1 LTVLSCI
8 LQPAR
13 YGATGAKVG
22 AGSLAS
28 EATEGG
34 SQLKVMEA
42 GVNANAMKYNE
53 IKLTADRKIIEL
65 QKRQTV
71 LDSLNLEVRVYSR
84 ALEP

>member
-1 LTVLSCI
+1 LIAYTFIS
-8 LQPAR
+8 QPAR

-22 AGSLAS
+22 AGSLA
-28 EATEGG
+28 AQPTEGG

-71 LDSLNLEVRVYSR
+71 LDSLNLEVRFH
-84 ALEP
+84 A